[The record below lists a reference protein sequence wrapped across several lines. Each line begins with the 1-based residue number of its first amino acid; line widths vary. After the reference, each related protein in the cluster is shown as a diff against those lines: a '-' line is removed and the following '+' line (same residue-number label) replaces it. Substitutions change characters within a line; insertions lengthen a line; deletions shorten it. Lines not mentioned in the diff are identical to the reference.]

1 VKEVEMSTTIERD
14 HALAARVSTFSRVLV
29 GVDGSDAA
37 TEAARQAAILACGP
51 LTLLA
56 VYDAGSW
63 IIGAPG
69 TGAPVFVDEDR
80 RRASASEALERA
92 RQALGRREAAA
103 GMIVRGSSWNAL
115 IEEIHRGRDTL
126 VAVGSHGTGRARGI
140 LVGSTAT
147 ELVHKSPCSVLVT
160 RGKARIP
167 RRIVVGV
174 DGSPESA
181 RAYAAARE
189 LAERFN
195 AHFRPIV
202 DHGGKDIDMDLVRAI
217 AGDGVKE
224 SMHEPVRALVGASG
238 IVDLVVVGS
247 RGLHGLKAL
256 GSVSERVA
264 HQALCSVLVVR
275 EAPWQRAEEPE
286 VNGE

>member
-1 VKEVEMSTTIERD
+1 MSAIAESDRVTTATRT
-14 HALAARVSTFSRVLV
+14 STFSRVLV
-29 GVDGSDAA
+29 GVDGSGAA
-37 TEAARQAAILACGP
+37 TEAARQAAILADGP

-63 IIGAPG
+63 IMRAPG
-69 TGAPVFVDEDR
+69 TGAPAHVDEDVR
-80 RRASASEALERA
+80 RTTAAEALARA
-92 RQALGRREAAA
+92 RQALGERDAVA
-103 GMIVRGSSWNAL
+103 GMIVRGSPGDAL

-160 RGKARIP
+160 RGRVRIP
-167 RRIVVGV
+167 QRIVVGV

-181 RAYAAARE
+181 RAYAAARA
-189 LAERFN
+189 LAERFGS
-195 AHFRPIV
+195 HFRPIV
-202 DHGGKDIDMDLVRAI
+202 DHGGNAVDMDLVRAI
-217 AGDGVKE
+217 AGEGAKE
-224 SMHEPVRALVGASG
+224 TMHEPVRALVGASG

-286 VNGE
+286 VSDE